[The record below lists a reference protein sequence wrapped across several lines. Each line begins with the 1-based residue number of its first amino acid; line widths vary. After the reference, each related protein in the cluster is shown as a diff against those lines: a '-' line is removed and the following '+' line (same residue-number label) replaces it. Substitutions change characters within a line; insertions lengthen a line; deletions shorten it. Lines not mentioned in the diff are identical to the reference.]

1 MIADRSSHQPIAL
14 RAHVRIP
21 PKIEGGRVLLLPAGQ
36 NGREVQKRDSNVPGF
51 LTQPLREL
59 PLHLQGMKPSLVL
72 RDGLQ

>member
-1 MIADRSSHQPIAL
+1 M
-14 RAHVRIP
+14 
-21 PKIEGGRVLLLPAGQ
+21 LLLPAGQ